1 MIRYLFRPPI
11 TSCGTTVSSLQCGIT
26 VNTSEFDWYFS
37 SESMWG
43 EDGGRGRQKGA
54 DLPGDSDL
62 VMLLVANRTVGL
74 VQVVE
79 DN

>member
-1 MIRYLFRPPI
+1 M
-11 TSCGTTVSSLQCGIT
+11 
-26 VNTSEFDWYFS
+26 NTSEFDWYFS